1 MLLHEDVTHDIIGAA
16 IEVHQRLGPGLLESA
31 YRRCL
36 FFELA
41 ERGRRVQDEV
51 TLDLEYEG
59 HRVPCCYRLDLLV
72 DDVVIVE
79 AKAVDPLHPIHEAQ
93 LMTYLHLSGRRV
105 GLLFNFKSSR
115 VVDAME
121 RIVL

>member
-79 AKAVDPLHPIHEAQ
+79 AKAVDPLHPIHKAQ

>member
-1 MLLHEDVTHDIIGAA
+1 M
-16 IEVHQRLGPGLLESA
+16 
-31 YRRCL
+31 
-36 FFELA
+36 
-41 ERGRRVQDEV
+41 
-51 TLDLEYEG
+51 
-59 HRVPCCYRLDLLV
+59 
-72 DDVVIVE
+72 IVE

-105 GLLFNFKSSR
+105 GLLFNFKSAR